1 MRVAALTA
9 YLRCSRK
16 FTKSVLRPAETYLR
30 HRPKLFTRALTRRT
44 SSDIHGQDVVECWM
58 RLSPITALHKV
69 QQVLLAFFWIG
80 SHGVLECII
89 EGGGIT
95 ARD

>member
-1 MRVAALTA
+1 M
-9 YLRCSRK
+9 
-16 FTKSVLRPAETYLR
+16 
-30 HRPKLFTRALTRRT
+30 
-44 SSDIHGQDVVECWM
+44 VERWM

-89 EGGGIT
+89 EGGGVT

>member
-1 MRVAALTA
+1 
-9 YLRCSRK
+9 
-16 FTKSVLRPAETYLR
+16 
-30 HRPKLFTRALTRRT
+30 
-44 SSDIHGQDVVECWM
+44 VVECWM

-80 SHGVLECII
+80 SHGILECII